1 MNDRPAC
8 NGPADAAAPAPP
20 SASQAACCPAAA
32 ARGGLPVR
40 EPPRTLASAELLAGH
55 REVAIT
61 HAGET
66 YRLRVT
72 SKDKLILMK

>member
-1 MNDRPAC
+1 V
-8 NGPADAAAPAPP
+8 
-20 SASQAACCPAAA
+20 
-32 ARGGLPVR
+32 PVR